1 MNRARR
7 KRALPCDRKQI
18 MLNLF
23 GNVRVLMISGVVLST
38 TPTAAGSFSG
48 IVVSIQDGDTLD
60 VQHHEKSE
68 RIRLNGIDTPEKG
81 QDYGRR
87 AKQFTEELVGDKEVS
102 IRLMVRINTA
112 ARSAMSF
119 SLTAGI

>member
-1 MNRARR
+1 
-7 KRALPCDRKQI
+7 
-18 MLNLF
+18 
-23 GNVRVLMISGVVLST
+23 MISGVVLST